1 MRKLIQLIPA
11 GSVTLGLTTLVSYIF
26 GLLRDRVFAQTF
38 GASRALDAYN
48 AAFLIPDLLFNILI
62 ASGIAAAFVPIFT
75 ELFYHSSQKNGN
87 PSEALAKEGN
97 YFSHKRSYDYVNS
110 VISAAITTMA
120 IAALLLAFFAES
132 VSVLVAPGFNLE
144 ERLMVAKIL
153 RILALSPI
161 LFGISNALGAL
172 LVAKRR
178 FLFYGL
184 SPILYNLG
192 IIGGALFLSPTFG
205 IMGVAIG
212 TVIGALF
219 HLLSRAIDAFLSGFS
234 FKPNFKF
241 KTGEFKKTIKL
252 MIPKMFGHPVE
263 LAMFWGFTVI
273 ASSLGTGSIAILS
286 FARNFQSV
294 PVSLIGITFSTTSF
308 PIMAKAIADHSL
320 KDFKKTL
327 KNSFW
332 LILGGS
338 TLAAII
344 TFLIREP
351 LIRIVLGGGAF
362 SEEAILKTAAMLGMF
377 TLAMPTESLRH
388 LFARAFYA
396 TKNTIIPVVLSILGL
411 AIAIGGGYL
420 LSPRFGILS
429 IPISFS
435 LASFIE
441 LIFLITLLPYQL
453 KKLPS
458 SPQIDLELDPHQN

>member
-1 MRKLIQLIPA
+1 MLA
-11 GSVTLGLTTLVSYIF
+11 GTTLTSYGLGLF
-26 GLLRDRVFAQTF
+26 RDRIFAQTF

-62 ASGIAAAFVPIFT
+62 ASGVAAAFVPIFT
-75 ELFYHSSQKNGN
+75 DLLHSDR
-87 PSEALAKEGN
+87 
-97 YFSHKRSYDYVNS
+97 KRSYDYANS

-120 IAALLLAFFAES
+120 LAAVLLAIFAES
-132 VSVLVAPGFNLE
+132 ISILVAPGFSPE
-144 ERLMVAKIL
+144 EKLMVAKIL

-184 SPILYNLG
+184 SPIFYNLG
-192 IIGGALFLSPTFG
+192 IIGGALFLSPTMG
-205 IMGVAIG
+205 IVGVAIG

-219 HLLSRAIDAFLSGFS
+219 HLLSRVVDALLSGFR
-234 FKPNFKF
+234 FQLNWKF
-241 KTGEFKKTIKL
+241 KTPEFKKTIKL

-273 ASSLGTGSIAILS
+273 ASSLGAGSIAILS

-308 PIMAKAIADHSL
+308 PIMAKAISDHSL
-320 KDFKKTL
+320 KEFKKTL

-338 TLAAII
+338 TLAAIV
-344 TFLIREP
+344 TFIIREP
-351 LIRIVLGGGAF
+351 LIRIVLGGGNF
-362 SEEAILKTAAMLGMF
+362 GEEAIIRTATMLGVF

-388 LFARAFYA
+388 LLARAFYA
-396 TKNTIIPVVLSILGL
+396 TKNTVIPVVMSVIGL
-411 AIAIGGGYL
+411 IIAIGGGYL

-429 IPISFS
+429 IPIAFS
-435 LASFIE
+435 LASLVE
-441 LIFLITLLPYQL
+441 LIFLMLLLPHRLKQL
-453 KKLPS
+453 PP
-458 SPQIDLELDPHQN
+458 SPQIDSELDPYQL

>member
-1 MRKLIQLIPA
+1 MKEILRFIPA
-11 GSVTLGLTTLVSYIF
+11 GSAVLGITTLASYGM
-26 GLLRDRVFAQTF
+26 GLLRDRIFAQTF
-38 GASRALDAYN
+38 GASRVLDAYN
-48 AAFLIPDLLFNILI
+48 AAFLLPDLLFNVLI

-75 ELFYHSSQKNGN
+75 DLFHSDR
-87 PSEALAKEGN
+87 
-97 YFSHKRSYDYVNS
+97 KRSYEYANTT
-110 VISAAITTMA
+110 ISAAITTMA
-120 IAALLLAFFAES
+120 IAAIFLVIFAES
-132 VSVLVAPGFNLE
+132 VSVLVAPGFSPE

>member
-1 MRKLIQLIPA
+1 MKGLLRFIPA
-11 GSVTLGLTTLVSYIF
+11 GSAVLGITTLASYGM
-26 GLLRDRVFAQTF
+26 GLLRDRIFAQTF
-38 GASRALDAYN
+38 GASRVLDAYN
-48 AAFLIPDLLFNILI
+48 AAFLLPDLLFNVLI

-75 ELFYHSSQKNGN
+75 DLFHSDR
-87 PSEALAKEGN
+87 
-97 YFSHKRSYDYVNS
+97 KRSYDYANS

-120 IAALLLAFFAES
+120 IAAVLLVIFAES
-132 VSVLVAPGFNLE
+132 VSVLVAPGFSPE

-178 FLFYGL
+178 FFFYGL

-192 IIGGALFLSPTFG
+192 IIGGALFLSPQFG
-205 IMGVAIG
+205 IIGVAIG
-212 TVIGALF
+212 TVIGAGL
-219 HLLSRAIDAFLSGFS
+219 HLLTRIIDALLSGFK
-234 FKPNFKF
+234 FEINFKF
-241 KTGEFKKTIKL
+241 KTSEFKKTIKL

-294 PVSLIGITFSTTSF
+294 PVSLFGITFSTTSF

-458 SPQIDLELDPHQN
+458 S